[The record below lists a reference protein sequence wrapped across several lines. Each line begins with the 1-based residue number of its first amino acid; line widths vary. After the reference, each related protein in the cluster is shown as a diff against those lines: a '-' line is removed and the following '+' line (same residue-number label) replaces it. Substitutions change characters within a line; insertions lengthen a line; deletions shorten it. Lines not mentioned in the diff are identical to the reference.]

1 MFRAA
6 GLATILLLAAVSSG
20 AKADPAAAP
29 AQTFLYTVEH
39 PAYGNVGTYSNTI
52 AQHGDSMEVTTKL
65 RVAVKMLGIPL
76 FRQEADRVEE
86 WLNGRLVAFR
96 SDTDDNGKKI
106 DVDGKAQG
114 DAFVIQSPLGT
125 FTAPARVHPSNPL
138 GIESL
143 DTDVMMGTKTGKVE
157 KIVITDT
164 GLTNVTLDDRSMRL
178 HQYFID
184 SDKHQVV
191 WLDDKGIVAGFQTE
205 ENGTRITFV
214 LKHDNPAAATQPVA
228 QPVSLRQA
236 NNR

>member
-1 MFRAA
+1 MRRSA
-6 GLATILLLAAVSSG
+6 GLAALALLAAATSG

-29 AQTFLYTVEH
+29 AQTFLYEVEH
-39 PAYGNVGTYSNTI
+39 PTYGNVGTYSNTI
-52 AQHGDSMEVTTKL
+52 AQDGDNVEVTTKL

-76 FRQEADRVEE
+76 FHQEADRVEQ
-86 WLNGRLVAFR
+86 WLKGRLVAFS
-96 SDTDDNGKKI
+96 SDTDDNGRKI
-106 DVDGKAQG
+106 DVAGKAQG
-114 DAFVIQSPLGT
+114 DAFVIQSPLGN

-138 GIESL
+138 GLESL
-143 DTDVMMGTKTGKVE
+143 KTDVMMGTKTGKVE

-164 GLTNVTLDDRSMRL
+164 GETNVMLDGQSRQL

-214 LKHDNPAAATQPVA
+214 LKSDDQKSAAKPAVTPLAL
-228 QPVSLRQA
+228 LRT
-236 NNR
+236 NER